1 MLYISP
7 GLVEDRNK
15 PLEVVLTHLH
25 FDHTGGAHQFDKV
38 DMHKS
43 EAAFLRNGNN
53 FMMSS
58 WVIPKVSCNVQLPK
72 LARGLT
78 FRLLDIISLFSI

>member
-1 MLYISP
+1 MTWHYLVLYISP

-38 DMHKS
+38 DMHKT
-43 EAAFLRNGNN
+43 EAAYLRNGNN
-53 FMMSS
+53 YMMSS
-58 WVIPKVSCNVQLPK
+58 WVTPKVSFNVQLTK
-72 LARGLT
+72 LPLGLT
-78 FRLLDIISLFSI
+78 FGFL